1 MVLPCMVILRED
13 SWPKLHPSDWVSLF
27 QSLRV
32 ALPFKLSIWYK
43 EHCPSLCLVLFKIIK
58 INTMKASFSPKHI
71 YIQNAAEVKV
81 SKEREKWSLFD
92 LVFQSHK
99 LIICPLTFML
109 FWFETF
115 VTCRLKHSIYKH
127 PNFFKNFTG
136 TTTFNSKLGYIKSC
150 LSLWF
155 NQNGRGMSNVF
166 PEQLC

>member
-13 SWPKLHPSDWVSLF
+13 SWPKLHQSDWVSLF

-81 SKEREKWSLFD
+81 SKEREIWSLFD

-99 LIICPLTFML
+99 LIICHL
-109 FWFETF
+109 
-115 VTCRLKHSIYKH
+115 
-127 PNFFKNFTG
+127 NFHAVLIWDFCYLQTKAFHLQTPK
-136 TTTFNSKLGYIKSC
+136 FLQEIH
-150 LSLWF
+150 
-155 NQNGRGMSNVF
+155 
-166 PEQLC
+166 